1 MLAEDAVM
9 ITDRGPEGRRV
20 GGIRMLWQ
28 PLQGARW
35 IAAFVAATARSTD
48 LESEIHELNGQPALV
63 FYERRLVVTKR
74 LVLGLLII
82 EGCEL
87 HAQALP
93 GAGTRSFSQSAV
105 MNSRTIISY
114 A

>member
-1 MLAEDAVM
+1 VRPV
-9 ITDRGPEGRRV
+9 DRRIR
-20 GGIRMLWQ
+20 GGH
-28 PLQGARW
+28 
-35 IAAFVAATARSTD
+35 TRSTD

-74 LVLGLLII
+74 LVLGLLI

-87 HAQALP
+87 HAQALR
-93 GAGTRSFSQSAV
+93 GEGTRSFSQSAV